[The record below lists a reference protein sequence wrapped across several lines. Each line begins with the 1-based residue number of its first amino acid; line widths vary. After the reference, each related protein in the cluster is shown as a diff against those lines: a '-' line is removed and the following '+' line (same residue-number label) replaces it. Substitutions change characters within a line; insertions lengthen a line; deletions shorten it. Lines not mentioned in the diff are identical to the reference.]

1 MAPLLSVCSP
11 KIGIP
16 RSCLERKASVSSCF
30 SKYSP
35 KLIQELL
42 HSLASGGFPHKSVVR
57 VYKGEGILLG
67 FVVNAKQQRGG

>member
-1 MAPLLSVCSP
+1 MLPQNRYSSKLS
-11 KIGIP
+11 
-16 RSCLERKASVSSCF
+16 RERGKCKYCF

-42 HSLASGGFPHKSVVR
+42 HSLASGGLPHKSVVR
-57 VYKGEGILLG
+57 VYKGEGILLR